1 MSRVYDYWLGGKD
14 NFEADRRAAEAAYQ
28 AFPGVLQSVRA
39 NRAFLARLIRHLVT
53 EAGIRQFL
61 DVGSGLPTASNTHE
75 IAQEKAPE
83 SRIVYVDNDPVAV
96 MHARVMLQ
104 SSPEGRTDFYQA
116 DARDPAFILEKAAAT
131 LDFRKPVAVI
141 MLGVLHYLHDEEQVA
156 AITAGF
162 SAAVPAGSHLAISH
176 LASDIE
182 PQVMAGFVAALAE
195 NGVPRS
201 ALRSREQV
209 AGLFAG
215 LDLLDPGVVPVSRW
229 RPDTDTGPARSP
241 RSGAASPVKS
251 DNSTVLP
258 AHASGALVPAS
269 FPRHSEA
276 RSSLHRSSVQ
286 SAARAFGSRSVLPAL
301 ASGVG
306 RVTSRG

>member
-1 MSRVYDYWLGGKD
+1 
-14 NFEADRRAAEAAYQ
+14 
-28 AFPGVLQSVRA
+28 
-39 NRAFLARLIRHLVT
+39 
-53 EAGIRQFL
+53 
-61 DVGSGLPTASNTHE
+61 
-75 IAQEKAPE
+75 
-83 SRIVYVDNDPVAV
+83 
-96 MHARVMLQ
+96 MLQ
-104 SSPEGRTDFYQA
+104 SSPEGRTDFHQA

-156 AITAGF
+156 AIIAGF

-229 RPDTDTGPARSP
+229 RPDTDAE
-241 RSGAASPVKS
+241 ASAV
-251 DNSTVLP
+251 TTLW
-258 AHASGALVPAS
+258 G
-269 FPRHSEA
+269 
-276 RSSLHRSSVQ
+276 
-286 SAARAFGSRSVLPAL
+286 
-301 ASGVG
+301 GVAG
-306 RVTSRG
+306 KK